1 VDGRLGSPPGDSVAD
16 MHPLPER
23 IRAGDILVGDGAW
36 GTLLMARGL
45 AAGQPPE
52 TFNLS
57 RPEVIEDVARLY
69 LVAGADVIT
78 TNTFGGSPVRLRLH
92 SLQDQ
97 VEAINRS
104 AVEAA
109 RRAVGSRAYVSGSI
123 GPSGRLLKPYG
134 DLDPGE
140 LAESFAVQ
148 AQALA
153 QAGVDLFCIETMTDL
168 VEAQIAVRAARAAG
182 PELPI
187 VATMT
192 FEPTRRGFFTVMGV
206 SVEQASRGLA
216 EAGADLVGSN
226 CGNGVDA
233 MVAVARAFHDCSSLP
248 LAIQANAG
256 LPETVEGALVYG
268 ETPEQFG
275 AAVPAFIDAGVQLVG
290 GCCGTTPAHVRAM
303 RDAVSRAARS

>member
-1 VDGRLGSPPGDSVAD
+1 MRRFLERLA
-16 MHPLPER
+16 
-23 IRAGDILVGDGAW
+23 AGEVLVGDGAW

-45 AAGQPPE
+45 PAGQPPE
-52 TFNLS
+52 MFNLS
-57 RPEVIEDVARLY
+57 RPEVIEDIARLY
-69 LVAGADVIT
+69 LEAGADLIT

-92 SLQDQ
+92 GLEAQ
-97 VEAINRS
+97 VDALNQS

-134 DLDPGE
+134 DLDSGE

-148 AQALA
+148 ARALA
-153 QAGVDLFCIETMTDL
+153 DAGVDLFCIETMTDL
-168 VEAQIAVRAARAAG
+168 AEAQIAVRAARAAG
-182 PELPI
+182 PALPI

-206 SVEQASRGLA
+206 SVEQASRGLV

-226 CGNGVDA
+226 CGNGIEA
-233 MVAVARAFHDCSSLP
+233 MVAIARAFHDCSPLP
-248 LAIQANAG
+248 VAIQANAG
-256 LPETVEGALVYG
+256 LPETIDGALVYR

-275 AAVPAFIDAGVQLVG
+275 AAVPALVDARVQLVG

-303 RDAVSRAARS
+303 RDAVSRAARP